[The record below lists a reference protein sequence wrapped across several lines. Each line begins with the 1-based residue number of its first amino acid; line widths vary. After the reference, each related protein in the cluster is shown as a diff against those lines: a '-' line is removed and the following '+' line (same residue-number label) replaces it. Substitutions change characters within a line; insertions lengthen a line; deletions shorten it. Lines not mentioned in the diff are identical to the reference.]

1 MEKQLAFFQMEE
13 NDNSTIWHGL
23 PEQNRDKIESIF
35 ARILLKHLS
44 SSLEEVRE
52 NEK

>member
-13 NDNSTIWHGL
+13 NDNSTMWHRL
-23 PEQNRDKIESIF
+23 PEKNRDKIESIF
-35 ARILLKHLS
+35 AWILIKHLS
-44 SSLEEVRE
+44 SSLEEVKE